1 MIRQR
6 VSALRDACETALSG
20 LRPVIQSA
28 KRKTGAN
35 RLKNLGNSISRRRF
49 AHLAGAIAGV
59 SIAAASNTTAAPP
72 ATVPLFDGKTL
83 NGWVLLE
90 NTVYRVSRY
99 DISDPAIFIGKITR
113 SADPVST
120 FLHSTITKS
129 LQNDLSTYATG
140 TPQANVTL
148 PAVVNELNQLL
159 TGPSIYNPARFQN
172 VALRPA
178 TKRLLAQKPQGL
190 LLAHFNKLLLEDA
203 YPTDLVRNPAPGWL
217 VKDGALASTGTG
229 RGVIYTAKDYTRYR
243 LTLTMRHVS
252 GNPDHQAC
260 FLIFCARPQP
270 GEIPLDVLSGIQ
282 FQPPNSGHWD
292 YRPAVNGSGG
302 AEFTTINKPNFDPH
316 QWSRTEL
323 LVDAGKGT
331 ARMAVAQPI
340 GSKAVEVLRFHDP
353 AAGRTG
359 PIALQMHNAGLFD
372 EYKDIS
378 IEVNPTDQDLFTT
391 R

>member
-1 MIRQR
+1 MRG
-6 VSALRDACETALSG
+6 DF
-20 LRPVIQSA
+20 
-28 KRKTGAN
+28 
-35 RLKNLGNSISRRRF
+35 LKNSGNPISRRTF

-59 SIAAASNTTAAPP
+59 GVTAISEATAAPP
-72 ATVPLFDGKTL
+72 ATASLFDGKTL

-99 DISDPAIFIGKITR
+99 DISDSAIFIGKI
-113 SADPVST
+113 SKGADPVSGFVRSAMT
-120 FLHSTITKS
+120 ES
-129 LQNDLSTYATG
+129 LRNNLSTYSAG

-148 PAVVNELNQLL
+148 PALVNELNQLL
-159 TGPSIYNPARFQN
+159 TGPSIYDTARFRD
-172 VALRPA
+172 VAFRPE
-178 TKRLLAQKPQGL
+178 TKRLLAQKLHGL
-190 LLAHFNKLLLEDA
+190 PLAHLNKLLLEDA
-203 YPTDLVRNPAPGWL
+203 YPADLVRNPAAGWI
-217 VKDGALASTGTG
+217 VKDGAIASTGAG
-229 RGVIYTAKDYTRYR
+229 RGVIYTAKDYTHYR

-260 FLIFCARPQP
+260 FLIFCTRPQP
-270 GEIPLDVLSGIQ
+270 GEIPPDVLGGIQ
-282 FQPPNSGHWD
+282 FQPPNDGHWD

-302 AEFTTINKPNFDPH
+302 AEFNTINKTRFDPH
-316 QWSRTEL
+316 QWSRVEL

-340 GSKAVEVLRFHDP
+340 GSKAVEVVRFHDP

-378 IEVNPTDQDLFTT
+378 IETDPTDEDLLTT

>member
-1 MIRQR
+1 
-6 VSALRDACETALSG
+6 
-20 LRPVIQSA
+20 
-28 KRKTGAN
+28 
-35 RLKNLGNSISRRRF
+35 
-49 AHLAGAIAGV
+49 LAGAIAGV
-59 SIAAASNTTAAPP
+59 GVAAISDGMAAPP
-72 ATVPLFDGKTL
+72 ATVSLFDGKTL

-99 DISDPAIFIGKITR
+99 DISDTAIFIGKIAN
-113 SADPVST
+113 SADPVSGFVRSAMT
-120 FLHSTITKS
+120 ES
-129 LQNDLSTYATG
+129 LQKDLSTYSAA

-148 PAVVNELNQLL
+148 PALVNELNQLL
-159 TGPSIYNPARFQN
+159 TGPSIYDAARFRN
-172 VALRPA
+172 VTLRPE
-178 TKRLLAQKPQGL
+178 TKRSLAQKLHGL
-190 LLAHFNKLLLEDA
+190 PLAHLNKLLLEDA
-203 YPTDLVRNPAPGWL
+203 YPTDLVRNPAAGWI
-217 VKDGALASTGTG
+217 VKDGAMASTGAG

-260 FLIFCARPQP
+260 FLIFCVRPQP
-270 GEIPLDVLSGIQ
+270 GEIPLDVLGGIQ
-282 FQPPNSGHWD
+282 FQPPNDGHWD

-302 AEFTTINKPNFDPH
+302 AEFITVTKTRFDPH
-316 QWSRTEL
+316 QWSRVEL

-340 GSKAVEVLRFHDP
+340 GSKSVEVVRFHDP

-378 IEVNPTDQDLFTT
+378 VESNPADEDLLTT
-391 R
+391 K